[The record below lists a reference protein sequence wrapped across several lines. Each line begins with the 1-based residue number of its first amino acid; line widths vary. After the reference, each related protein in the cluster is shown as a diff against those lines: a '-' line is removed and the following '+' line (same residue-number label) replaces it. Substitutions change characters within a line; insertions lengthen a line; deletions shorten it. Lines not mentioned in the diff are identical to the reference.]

1 MNYQEFV
8 AAVECAV
15 KESLPSNRNVQTHRV
30 VKNNGSER
38 VGITISEREVNLSPT
53 IYLEEYYERYLDAE
67 PLEEIV
73 SHILDIYEEVKFE
86 HNWDTTYL
94 TDYERV
100 KGCIV
105 YKLIHTKKN
114 CGLLRNM
121 PSKEYLDL
129 SMVCYVLLEMECGTA
144 TVLVTDQMMHIWKV
158 EKEEVF
164 ARAEENTK
172 RMLPEQFYN
181 MECVIRK
188 VLDEEPDMVAGAG
201 LYVLSNNRGCLG
213 AATILYEG
221 ILEKIGSY
229 LGEDFYVIPSSVHEV
244 LIYPESVGVDRER
257 IDEIIDEVNEL
268 HVEPEEFL
276 SDHAYFYNRETKRLS
291 M

>member
-1 MNYQEFV
+1 MNYQEFI

-15 KESLPSNRNVQTHRV
+15 KESLPSSRNVQTHRV
-30 VKNNGSER
+30 VKNNGNER

-53 IYLEEYYERYLDAE
+53 IYLEEYYESYLASE
-67 PLEEIV
+67 SLEDIV
-73 SHILDIYEEVKFE
+73 TRILDIYEEVKFE
-86 HNWDTTYL
+86 YNWDTACL

-100 KGCIV
+100 KECIV
-105 YKLIHTKKN
+105 YKLIHTKRN
-114 CGLLRNM
+114 SGLLRNM

-129 SMVCYVLLEMECGTA
+129 SLVCYVLLDMGCGNA
-144 TVLVTDQMMHIWKV
+144 TVLVTDQILRIWNV

-164 ARAEENTK
+164 ARAVENTQ

-181 MECVIRK
+181 MECVVRK
-188 VLDEEPDMVAGAG
+188 LLDDEPDMIAGAG
-201 LYVLSNNRGCLG
+201 LYVLSNDRGCLG

-221 ILEKIGSY
+221 ILEKIGSH
-229 LGEDFYVIPSSVHEV
+229 LGENFYVIPSSIHEV
-244 LIYPESVGVDRER
+244 LIYPESVGVNRER
-257 IDEIIDEVNEL
+257 IDEIIGEVNAL

-276 SDHAYFYNRETKRLS
+276 SDHAYFYDRATKRLT